1 MSIERNE
8 LTATNVHP
16 DKTTQWATLSP
27 IAVLSKLVDSCR
39 GGRELKPK
47 PQMVQ
52 HASHLAIAGCFTGND
67 FRQLRVMTACRT
79 IGVFQESME
88 RAGLS
93 STSVMTPAIKGNT
106 AIELSAIGNP

>member
-52 HASHLAIAGCFTGND
+52 HASHLAIAGCFTSND
-67 FRQLRVMTACRT
+67 FRQLRVMTALSHNRGFSG
-79 IGVFQESME
+79 IHG
-88 RAGLS
+88 AGWLEQHKRND
-93 STSVMTPAIKGNT
+93 AGD
-106 AIELSAIGNP
+106 

>member
-1 MSIERNE
+1 MFI
-8 LTATNVHP
+8 LTKP
-16 DKTTQWATLSP
+16 LRGQLSP

-52 HASHLAIAGCFTGND
+52 YASHLAIAFSTGCFTGND
-67 FRQLRVMTACRT
+67 FRQLRVMTALSHNR
-79 IGVFQESME
+79 GFQESME